1 MAEQAGSPQSL
12 KVVQAVS
19 GVFHHFNLARE
30 LHRRGYLKAIYS
42 TFPWRRLV
50 RENLPRQLV
59 HTFPWIHTPQ
69 MVASRRW
76 RIPEGLNRKISWQV
90 ITTLDDWV
98 ARQLPDCDVFVGIS
112 GVGLRT
118 GRKAQSRGAK
128 YICDRGS
135 SHIRYQ
141 DQIMKEEYARWG
153 VPQKIM
159 IEARGIRREEEEY
172 AQADAITVP
181 SEFSR
186 RTFIEMGVPAEKLH
200 KIPYGVELERF
211 RPVAEPPQDRFEVLF
226 AGQVGLRKGLP
237 YLLQAFAQLK
247 HPRKRLRV
255 VGGLTPEFRP
265 ILARFPQD
273 NVEFLG
279 HLSQDRLIA
288 IMSTSHVLVLPSI
301 EEGLALVQ
309 AQAMACGCPLI
320 SSTNTGGE
328 DLFTDGVEGFVV
340 PIRSPEAIAARLQQ
354 LAGDPQLQLRMSEAA
369 LARVHRIGGW
379 LQYGETWIELLRGLT
394 SSRLLSA

>member
-1 MAEQAGSPQSL
+1 MAKTEHTRQPLQ
-12 KVVQAVS
+12 VVQAVC
-19 GVFHHFNLARE
+19 GAFHHFDLARE
-30 LHRRGYLKAIYS
+30 LHAVGYLKTIYS
-42 TFPWRRLV
+42 TFPWRRLA
-50 RENLPRQLV
+50 REGLPRGFV
-59 HTFPWIHTPQ
+59 ETFPWINAPQ
-69 MVASRRW
+69 MVLGRYWNVPRA
-76 RIPEGLNRKISWQV
+76 LNREVSWHV
-90 ITTLDDWV
+90 LRTFDNWV
-98 ARQLPDCDVFVGIS
+98 ARRLRPCDVYVAIS
-112 GVGLRT
+112 GTGLT
-118 GRKAQSRGAK
+118 SGRRAQSLGAK

-135 SHIRYQ
+135 SHISYQ
-141 DQIMKEEYARWG
+141 NAIMGEEYRHWG
-153 VPQKIM
+153 IDHVIVDPRI
-159 IEARGIRREEEEY
+159 IAREEGEY

-186 RTFIEMGVPAEKLH
+186 RSFIEMGVPAEKLH
-200 KIPYGVELERF
+200 RIPYGVQLERF
-211 RPVAEPPQDRFEVLF
+211 QRVAEPPQDRFEVMF
-226 AGQVGLRKGLP
+226 AGQVGLRKGVP

-340 PIRSPEAIAARLQQ
+340 PIRSPESITARLQQ
-354 LAGDPQLQLRMSEAA
+354 LADDPELQQRMSEAA
-369 LARVHRIGGW
+369 LARVHNLGGW
-379 LQYGETWIELLRGLT
+379 HQYGEAWVKLLHVLVTDR
-394 SSRLLSA
+394 A

>member
-1 MAEQAGSPQSL
+1 MAEMEISCRRLQ
-12 KVVQAVS
+12 VVLAVC
-19 GVFHHFNLARE
+19 GAFHHFDLARE
-30 LHRRGYLKAIYS
+30 LYPHGYLKVIYS
-42 TFPWRRLV
+42 TFPWRRLA
-50 RENLPRQLV
+50 RERLPHSLV
-59 HTFPWIHTPQ
+59 QTFPWIHGPQ
-69 MVASRRW
+69 MLLGRYWHLPRAIDREVSWHMVRAFDAWVKRR
-76 RIPEGLNRKISWQV
+76 
-90 ITTLDDWV
+90 
-98 ARQLPDCDVFVGIS
+98 LPACDVYVAIS
-112 GVGLRT
+112 STGLAS
-118 GRKAQSRGAK
+118 GRRAQSLGAK

-141 DQIMKEEYARWG
+141 NDIMGEEYRCWG
-153 VPQKIM
+153 IDKVP
-159 IEARGIRREEEEY
+159 IEPRFIDREEAEY

-186 RTFIEMGVPAEKLH
+186 RSFIEMGVPSEKLH
-200 KIPYGVELERF
+200 RIPYGVQLERF
-211 RPVAEPPQDRFEVLF
+211 QRVAEPPQDQFEVMF
-226 AGQVGLRKGLP
+226 AGQVSLRKGVP

-255 VGGLTPEFRP
+255 VGGLTSEIGP
-265 ILARFPQD
+265 ILSRLPQD

-354 LAGDPQLQLRMSEAA
+354 LAGDPDLQQRMSEAA
-369 LARVHRIGGW
+369 LAHVHNLGGW
-379 LQYGETWIELLRGLT
+379 RSYGEAWLDLLRQLVWPPPND
-394 SSRLLSA
+394 S